1 VLFIFTY
8 LSKEGSTESLTFF
21 AQLLVEGTASFS
33 LSNSGSLISRLASS
47 EDSMSSLDDRIRIQ
61 FLHGLSMAERIDL
74 SSRLA
79 DGLLGSQEL
88 GNSGVTDDASK
99 IGVGHLGV
107 RQSEARLFRF
117 GLVGT
122 IDGIESS
129 ESIRSPDEESTEV
142 STRSESQQVEGFNIH
157 EFNARDVTEGT
168 EHIGF
173 FLVDDNGTQL
183 LDISTVTE
191 FTSASSDVLRSD
203 NLFDISINVEL
214 LEGFDG
220 LLGLVDVSEGFSSD
234 DERNFIELINSVTSG
249 SDQSRDGRSS
259 DSRADSVSLH
269 ADVDLTV
276 PSSPGGVRGV
286 HVTATRHVTES
297 GLARSVGTPSSDSGD
312 TGDGAASPP
321 RLGGALVACEV
332 RDGVGL
338 SVVLGHVGVH
348 DGDEVGTDGSAEH
361 SGQVEGLAGGFSSLG
376 TVDGDQRTSS
386 H

>member
-1 VLFIFTY
+1 
-8 LSKEGSTESLTFF
+8 
-21 AQLLVEGTASFS
+21 
-33 LSNSGSLISRLASS
+33 
-47 EDSMSSLDDRIRIQ
+47 MSSLDDRIRIQ

-74 SSRLA
+74 LSRLA

-88 GNSGVTDDASK
+88 GNSGVADDASK

-191 FTSASSDVLRSD
+191 FTSAGSDVLRSD

-234 DERNFIELINSVTSG
+234 DERNFIDLINSVTSG

-259 DSRADSVSLH
+259 DSRADSISLH
-269 ADVDLTV
+269 ANVDLTV
-276 PSSPGGVRGV
+276 PSSPSSVGRV
-286 HVTATRHVTES
+286 HVTATSHVTEGSLTRTVSTTTSNS
-297 GLARSVGTPSSDSGD
+297 GNTSNSTTSTPRFS
-312 TGDGAASPP
+312 
-321 RLGGALVACEV
+321 RALVTSKI
-332 RDGVGL
+332 RDSIGL
-338 SVVLGHVGVH
+338 SVVLGHIGMDDV
-348 DGDEVGTDGSAEH
+348 DEIRTDRSTED
-361 SGQVEGLAGGFSSLG
+361 S
-376 TVDGDQRTSS
+376 R
-386 H
+386 